1 MHSGFFEP
9 CIEANEIKEDR
20 QVAFIVL
27 KWCYNQKFCLTL

>member
-9 CIEANEIKEDR
+9 CIEANEIMEDR

-27 KWCYNQKFCLTL
+27 IWWYNQKFCLTL